1 MEIRRE
7 AIIFFTTP
15 WDLSKND
22 HKYSLL
28 EKIGITFLAIL
39 AIVVLGVVI
48 PVITCWAIR
57 SIMKIQPSSTEA
69 SSTEASSTEAS
80 TAEPPQTQTEL
91 KASFDE
97 IVKLK
102 YKNSGVVIRMLGQN
116 NVLTGSSN
124 SAKPPQE
131 YMKYEMRMGDGY
143 GNYLSATYIKEG
155 IPIRNTPGAIGLIY
169 DPDNLYI
176 HHAFKFDGATRYGNA
191 RLTTSSENER
201 ERRYNG
207 QKDYS
212 RIGENQRTLYGIA
225 HKVQRMFNKYII
237 TGERSCLPWNEV
249 TIGPSE
255 NCEKNPKEAIIG
267 VICSE
272 SVCQDPEQ
280 MSQIRE
286 LIDSYKQGLSFYT
299 YDFSKGALTAVPEQ
313 LPIL

>member
-1 MEIRRE
+1 
-7 AIIFFTTP
+7 
-15 WDLSKND
+15 
-22 HKYSLL
+22 
-28 EKIGITFLAIL
+28 
-39 AIVVLGVVI
+39 
-48 PVITCWAIR
+48 
-57 SIMKIQPSSTEA
+57 
-69 SSTEASSTEAS
+69 
-80 TAEPPQTQTEL
+80 
-91 KASFDE
+91 
-97 IVKLK
+97 
-102 YKNSGVVIRMLGQN
+102 MLGQN

-176 HHAFKFDGATRYGNA
+176 HHAFKFDGATRYGKA
-191 RLTTSSENER
+191 RLTTCSENEK
-201 ERRYNG
+201 ERRYNC

-212 RIGENQRTLYGIA
+212 RIGENQGTLYGIA
-225 HKVQRMFNKYII
+225 DKVQKMFNKYII
-237 TGERSCLPWNEV
+237 PGEKTHLAWNEV
-249 TIGPSE
+249 TIGPLE
-255 NCEKNPKEAIIG
+255 NCRNNPKEAIIG